1 MVHTQTSERKCKW
14 QMGLVYEVYEA
25 HIVSRSFSMG
35 TNLGVSLMRRQNSA
49 GLSELIIA
57 SSTGRGIS
65 VGAGWGK
72 RECLKRG
79 RGGVYHKRGV
89 YHKGGE
95 AVKLGNTP
103 VPLLNTM
110 LFPTVSKLTSDFN
123 PNSTSVNL
131 SWLLNERLTWV
142 MVMYIHYILYSF

>member
-1 MVHTQTSERKCKW
+1 M
-14 QMGLVYEVYEA
+14 
-25 HIVSRSFSMG
+25 
-35 TNLGVSLMRRQNSA
+35 
-49 GLSELIIA
+49 
-57 SSTGRGIS
+57 
-65 VGAGWGK
+65 
-72 RECLKRG
+72 
-79 RGGVYHKRGV
+79 YHKRGV

-103 VPLLNTM
+103 VLLLNTM

-142 MVMYIHYILYSF
+142 MVINIFYIFYFLFCFPEVESFSPRVPLFPTFMELRTS